1 VDPEFAN
8 GDQSDDD
15 YHYHY
20 HYYYSIDDDDDVTGF
35 AVELPRSA

>member
-20 HYYYSIDDDDDVTGF
+20 HYYYSFDDDDVTGF

>member
-20 HYYYSIDDDDDVTGF
+20 HYYYSIDDDDVTGF